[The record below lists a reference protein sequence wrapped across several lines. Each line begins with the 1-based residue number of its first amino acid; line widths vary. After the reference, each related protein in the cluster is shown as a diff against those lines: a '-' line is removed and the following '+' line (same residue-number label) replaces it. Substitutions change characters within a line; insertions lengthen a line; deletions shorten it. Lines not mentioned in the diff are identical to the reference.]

1 MPMPVFD
8 LVLVLEYFDFILGS
22 RYDHIFAF
30 GEILKNERIAPK
42 LIRNG
47 NRLYQMS
54 IKGKGLTTTVF
65 RDS

>member
-1 MPMPVFD
+1 MF
-8 LVLVLEYFDFILGS
+8 YNQNFIGS

-30 GEILKNERIAPK
+30 GEILKNQRVAPK

-47 NRLYQMS
+47 NRLYQML